1 LKVPTGAYDNVRA
14 LGLVD
19 DVESTPEQWL
29 RGGDGDWNGEPR
41 KGQRGG
47 LGRVFIGG
55 QRRRKK
61 EGSGR
66 VGLLPCVGDGGRM
79 PCMAAP
85 LTGREKEGGARGR
98 KGMRRGRKER
108 VLTGG
113 ARSAVRERGRA
124 RAGV

>member
-1 LKVPTGAYDNVRA
+1 MTTI
-14 LGLVD
+14 
-19 DVESTPEQWL
+19 EL
-29 RGGDGDWNGEPR
+29 RNGGFVCDSGELEHGREKGEMDGSGWG
-41 KGQRGG
+41 
-47 LGRVFIGG
+47 FIGG

>member
-1 LKVPTGAYDNVRA
+1 MIRHRSEGFA
-14 LGLVD
+14 
-19 DVESTPEQWL
+19 
-29 RGGDGDWNGEPR
+29 GGGGDWNGEPR

>member
-1 LKVPTGAYDNVRA
+1 MKVPTGAYDNVRA

-29 RGGDGDWNGEPR
+29 RGGGGDWNGEPR